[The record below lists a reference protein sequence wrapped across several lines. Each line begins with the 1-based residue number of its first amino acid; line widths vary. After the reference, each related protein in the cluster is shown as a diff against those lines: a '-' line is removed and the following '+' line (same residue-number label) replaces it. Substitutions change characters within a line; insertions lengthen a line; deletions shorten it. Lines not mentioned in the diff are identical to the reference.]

1 MAHLKVFTGVVA
13 IKFVKFHGLGNDF
26 IIVNAMEES
35 GLPENREELTGLAR
49 DVCHRHFGV
58 GADGLILIKKSDKAD
73 IYMQIINSD
82 GSEPEMCGNGIRCVA
97 KYVYDSGIVPR
108 RQVKVETLAGIILPE
123 IIVEDDEVAMVKVD
137 MGEPRLNRSEIPM
150 LGPPGRVV
158 NEPLEHEGKIFNIT
172 AVSMGNPHCVIFVD
186 DVHAVPLF
194 ELGPKLEVHP
204 SFPRKANI
212 EFVQVVSQ
220 TEVIMRVW
228 ERGAGF
234 TMACGTG
241 ACAVGVASCLNG
253 YTGRK
258 VKVHLQAGPLEIEW
272 SDNNHVY
279 MTGPAR
285 KVFTGDYPLE

>member
-1 MAHLKVFTGVVA
+1 MIA

-26 IIVNAMEES
+26 VIVDALEES
-35 GLPENREELTGLAR
+35 GLPENREELPGLAR
-49 DVCHRHFGV
+49 DVCHRRFGV

-97 KYVYDSGIVPR
+97 KYVYDAGIVPR
-108 RQVKVETLAGIILPE
+108 RQIRVETLAGIILPE
-123 IIVEDDEVAMVKVD
+123 IITDDHKAAMVKVD
-137 MGEPRLNRSEIPM
+137 MGQPGLERSDIPM
-150 LGPPGRVV
+150 LGPAGRVV
-158 NEPLEHEGKIFNIT
+158 GEPLEHRGEIFRVT

-186 DVHAVPLF
+186 DVQAVPLYQ
-194 ELGPKLEVHP
+194 LGPELEVHP
-204 SFPRKANI
+204 AFPRKANI
-212 EFVQVVSQ
+212 EFVQVLNQ
-220 TEVIMRVW
+220 GEVIMRVW
-228 ERGAGF
+228 ERGAGY

-241 ACAVGVASCLNG
+241 ACAAGVASCLNG

-258 VKVHLQAGPLEIEW
+258 VMVHLQAGPLEIEW
-272 SDNNHVY
+272 SVNNHVY